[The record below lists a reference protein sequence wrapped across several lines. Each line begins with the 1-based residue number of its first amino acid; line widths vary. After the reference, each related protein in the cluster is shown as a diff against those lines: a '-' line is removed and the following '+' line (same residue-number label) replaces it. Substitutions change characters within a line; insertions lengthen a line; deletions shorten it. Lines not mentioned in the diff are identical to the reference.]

1 MVYNATTL
9 VLPWM
14 FLFTQIRCQFRRS
27 HENTGTQAIDILS
40 WCKFKATR
48 SGPPVPLQAGR
59 SFYGTALP
67 LIKIKAT
74 RWSCWLLPLGN
85 LFVPLGWSGMMP
97 SRKVSH
103 RERRHCHE
111 LSNSQTHTKT
121 HRVPGLCWDAEYMR
135 RWTSRPNL
143 VPMKCWGTVAAW
155 CCRGGEERK
164 KEGPHPPPLVIL
176 RPGQSSQ
183 CGAREIWMKSKWVR
197 AIPRPSRLHHNWG
210 PRG

>member
-1 MVYNATTL
+1 MSIQT
-9 VLPWM
+9 
-14 FLFTQIRCQFRRS
+14 S

-40 WCKFKATR
+40 WCKFKATH
-48 SGPPVPLQAGR
+48 SGPPIPLQAGR

-103 RERRHCHE
+103 R
-111 LSNSQTHTKT
+111 QKDIIVTKT
-121 HRVPGLCWDAEYMR
+121 VKHTQKQVSHQVPGPWWGGKYMR
-135 RWTSRPNL
+135 EWASWPNL

-197 AIPRPSRLHHNWG
+197 AIPPPSRLHHNWG